1 MAKNQMISNLQ
12 NYSYD
17 VKMTTK
23 TGVIDVSTNME
34 CKVDSVN
41 KVTYCVSSTIG
52 VETEEYFDYGN
63 KVDYTKVA
71 SKFGKSKNN
80 GKWVKTKLKD
90 NSSNELINISDYIFN
105 LTEENKDNGTYY
117 MGTIDSKKLAK
128 AMSNAD
134 SNVSV
139 DKIVSKDIDIEVFV
153 NSSNY
158 IESMNYSIEIA
169 GINEYVEI
177 KFKDYN
183 TSGMV
188 EIPTEV
194 R

>member
-1 MAKNQMISNLQ
+1 M
-12 NYSYD
+12 
-17 VKMTTK
+17 
-23 TGVIDVSTNME
+23 
-34 CKVDSVN
+34 
-41 KVTYCVSSTIG
+41 SST
-52 VETEEYFDYGN
+52 
-63 KVDYTKVA
+63 
-71 SKFGKSKNN
+71 
-80 GKWVKTKLKD
+80 
-90 NSSNELINISDYIFN
+90 
-105 LTEENKDNGTYY
+105 
-117 MGTIDSKKLAK
+117 
-128 AMSNAD
+128 D

-177 KFKDYN
+177 KVKDYN